1 MTPFKLACAV
11 VLCNIAGEILDHLCD
26 TSLIPEIKNGAL
38 TILRTIYSVVQS
50 ETGQV
55 AAVYC
60 CVQLLTL
67 VLRQ

>member
-26 TSLIPEIKNGAL
+26 ASFVPVVENGGLA
-38 TILRTIYSVVQS
+38 ILRTIYSVVQS

-60 CVQLLTL
+60 CVQLTL